1 MSDRF
6 DIDQFEERASI
17 CEFCA
22 GMSRFDAETIAAQAQ
37 GVARWQALKFVK
49 EATDANGRGSAG
61 GYGHQADAL
70 DGQRDALSV
79 PGMQPRSK
87 EENGSMLERQ
97 PQAGRD
103 SGALLALRAQR
114 GEAVR

>member
-17 CEFCA
+17 FEFCA

-37 GVARWQALKFVK
+37 GVARWQALKIVK
-49 EATDANGRGSAG
+49 DATDANGRGSAG
-61 GYGHQADAL
+61 GYGHPAHAL
-70 DGQRDALSV
+70 DGQRDALPMSRV
-79 PGMQPRSK
+79 QPVAQEK
-87 EENGSMLERQ
+87 DGSMLERQ

-103 SGALLALRAQR
+103 RGALLSLRMGS
-114 GEAVR
+114 GETV

>member
-49 EATDANGRGSAG
+49 EATDENGRGSAG
-61 GYGHQADAL
+61 GYGHQAHAL
-70 DGQRDALSV
+70 DGQRDALPVSRV
-79 PGMQPRSK
+79 QPGA
-87 EENGSMLERQ
+87 EEKDGSMLERQ

-103 SGALLALRAQR
+103 RGALLALQLVS
-114 GEAVR
+114 GEAV